1 MNLGEANT
9 LVEEIREL
17 LASDHHKEKVAQ
29 LAKAYAGEYRGIT
42 AQLERRI
49 EQCVCL
55 TEHSNIEAA
64 LQNANKSPTIL
75 EMIQIIRVLEFDN
88 ADDWEEF
95 CVVDKLP
102 VARRFDKESLQ
113 FLIRLKEV
121 GVFHSTSKEDCE
133 KASEMLAG
141 LGKIKLNYTEVKR
154 MPTTDSDKL
163 AMKKHEEL
171 MYGPHRPP
179 LVDPPF
185 WLIVCKT
192 LLILTGII
200 YVLYKWLF

>member
-1 MNLGEANT
+1 
-9 LVEEIREL
+9 
-17 LASDHHKEKVAQ
+17 LASDHHKEKAAQ

-49 EQCVCL
+49 EQCVCM

-64 LQNANKSPTIL
+64 LQIANMSPTFPK
-75 EMIQIIRVLEFDN
+75 MIQIIRVLEFDD

-113 FLIRLKEV
+113 SLTRLKEV
-121 GVFHSTSKEDCE
+121 GIFHSTAKEDCE
-133 KASEMLAG
+133 EASEMLAG
-141 LGKIKLNYTEVKR
+141 LGEIKLDYMEER
-154 MPTTDSDKL
+154 EPIGDSDKRTVKML
-163 AMKKHEEL
+163 EEL
-171 MYGPHRPP
+171 KHGDLGTVRVRPAP
-179 LVDPPF
+179 WWQWCKLLV
-185 WLIVCKT
+185 
-192 LLILTGII
+192 LTGII